1 MSTTIDPSRINQEQW
16 LKRYY
21 FMRAAFSIV
30 WVGLAF
36 AVGTKAP
43 GVATL
48 LLVVYPAWDAIANWL
63 DASRSGG
70 LAKNPTQ
77 KLNLLI
83 SAITALAVALA
94 AKAGIA
100 DVIGVI
106 GAWAILSGLL
116 QLSTAIRRWKTHG
129 AQWAMVLSGAQSAL
143 AGGLF
148 VAQSRGA
155 TPPSIANIAGY
166 AAVGAVYFL
175 ISGIWLVVGHM
186 RRARNAAA

>member
-63 DASRSGG
+63 DASPARIRAMSIP
-70 LAKNPTQ
+70 KTRRPT
-77 KLNLLI
+77 
-83 SAITALAVALA
+83 S
-94 AKAGIA
+94 
-100 DVIGVI
+100 
-106 GAWAILSGLL
+106 
-116 QLSTAIRRWKTHG
+116 
-129 AQWAMVLSGAQSAL
+129 
-143 AGGLF
+143 
-148 VAQSRGA
+148 
-155 TPPSIANIAGY
+155 PPG
-166 AAVGAVYFL
+166 
-175 ISGIWLVVGHM
+175 
-186 RRARNAAA
+186 